1 MAISENIICNPE
13 YNARGIYTDPNIQ
26 NILTGRTNTKDQYAK
41 QLVTTRHYQDQSGE
55 YYATATCQVINAWN
69 QKGYFAVR
77 DGSDDNCRVYVI
89 DQNGNTSTVNA
100 SNTTNYYAIR
110 KEVGGQER
118 YYHQFDSNT
127 PSVSYTTSGSAID
140 ISPTYTNIPLF
151 NSMEDAADY
160 IQTGS
165 WANAVNVEIAAPYA
179 DWTVGYT
186 NSNDTVY
193 SLACSVP
200 AFYDP
205 DSDYYGKN
213 EVATIN
219 LQALYVIGETLT
231 SFYQTSYPYGQT
243 WQGQLSSIIGQSDM
257 SIANQIA
264 VGAASLLDLDKI
276 TLVFSV
282 SIPDDPDPYVLPRGR
297 VVFDHEEVED
307 YGFLDPITNDT
318 INFKSGVVLDDS
330 DSDIDN
336 PDPEDEE
343 SDDITDPSVSD
354 VTGTGLLTKTY
365 VLTPQEAQGVGQ
377 FIWGASFIQNIRLLN
392 NSPIEN
398 IVSCKL
404 FPFDLT
410 GTAENVQIGN
420 VDTGTASQK
429 IAQNIITH
437 TSNALLIPHFY
448 KLQCDNMEF
457 LDYDPYTKVEIF
469 LPFIGIKELP
479 TDLIMGKN
487 IKLKWIVDLTC
498 GTLETDVLIE
508 YKSGK
513 YCPLYIFNSQCG
525 ADIPLTAQN
534 LSAVQAAYIGNAI
547 SGGVSLA
554 SGNVAGVMQSLAG
567 AAMTQYHSQSSGT
580 PSPGTALQGYL
591 KPYVRITRP
600 DAKIVGSSM
609 DGDDINEP
617 CFMYRR
623 LMGSPLYQVKNLGS
637 LMGYTEIENPQI
649 VIPCA
654 LGVEIDEVNRLLSEG
669 IILKYPDV
677 IGA

>member
-1 MAISENIICNPE
+1 MPYLIQCKPNLQPKRVPAASAPHYDKPNEIDQTCDQFTWQIEYASGAMAGITQQGSAKLGGNKSNCCYVIQANTLCWGTPDPNLHIYDMVNADCDPTDAWISDMSADGQTWTE
-13 YNARGIYTDPNIQ
+13 YNQTAGVVSTLYGLAVTTDPSLATEGTITVNVPIFERY
-26 NILTGRTNTKDQYAK
+26 NDGISYTNTGTWENA
-41 QLVTTRHYQDQSGE
+41 
-55 YYATATCQVINAWN
+55 IN
-69 QKGYFAVR
+69 
-77 DGSDDNCRVYVI
+77 I
-89 DQNGNTSTVNA
+89 
-100 SNTTNYYAIR
+100 
-110 KEVGGQER
+110 
-118 YYHQFDSNT
+118 
-127 PSVSYTTSGSAID
+127 VS
-140 ISPTYTNIPLF
+140 
-151 NSMEDAADY
+151 ED
-160 IQTGS
+160 
-165 WANAVNVEIAAPYA
+165 PYA
-179 DWTVGYT
+179 NWTVGFT

-193 SLACSVP
+193 SLACSIP
-200 AFYDP
+200 DFYDP

-213 EVATIN
+213 EIATIN

-231 SFYQTSYPYGQT
+231 SIYQTSYPYGQT
-243 WQGQLSSIIGQSDM
+243 WQGQLSKIIGQSDM

-264 VGAASLLDLDKI
+264 TGVASILDLDRI

-282 SIPDDPDPYVLPRGR
+282 SVPTDTDPYVFPRGR
-297 VVFDHEEVED
+297 VVFDHAEVED
-307 YGFLDPITNDT
+307 YGFLDETHGDT

-392 NSPIEN
+392 SSPIEN

-429 IAQNIITH
+429 IAQNIITR

-448 KLQCDNMEF
+448 KQQCDNMEF
-457 LDYDPYTKVEIF
+457 LDYDPYTKIEIF

-600 DAKIVGSSM
+600 DAKIIGSSM
-609 DGDDINEP
+609 DGDDIDEP

-649 VIPCA
+649 VIPGA

>member
-1 MAISENIICNPE
+1 MPQYYYFETRPHYIPNVPPASVSHYDKQNDVDTDCTNITYEKIDYATGYHTVASARLGPGKTHACYVIVNGALEFYTYEWNFLSANDMIADDAWIGGYSNISQDWIE
-13 YNARGIYTDPNIQ
+13 YNQRQGIYESLTGIVLTDDPNLGVDGMV
-26 NILTGRTNTKDQYAK
+26 ILN
-41 QLVTTRHYQDQSGE
+41 VP
-55 YYATATCQVINAWN
+55 V
-69 QKGYFAVR
+69 
-77 DGSDDNCRVYVI
+77 
-89 DQNGNTSTVNA
+89 
-100 SNTTNYYAIR
+100 
-110 KEVGGQER
+110 
-118 YYHQFDSNT
+118 
-127 PSVSYTTSGSAID
+127 
-140 ISPTYTNIPLF
+140 F
-151 NSMEDAADY
+151 NHPNDAANY
-160 IQTGS
+160 INGDS
-165 WANAVNVEIAAPYA
+165 WDNAINVMGDDPYA
-179 DWTVGYT
+179 NWTVGFT

-205 DSDYYGKN
+205 DSEYYGKN
-213 EVATIN
+213 EVATID
-219 LQALYVIGETLT
+219 LQAIYVIGETPT
-231 SFYQTSYPYGQT
+231 SIYHTSYPYGQT
-243 WQGQLSSIIGQSDM
+243 WQGQLSSIIGQSGM
-257 SIANQIA
+257 NIANQIA
-264 VGAASLLDLDKI
+264 VGAASLLDLDRI

-282 SIPDDPDPYVLPRGR
+282 SIPTDSDPYVLPRGR

-307 YGFLDPITNDT
+307 YGFLDPIHGDT

-365 VLTPQEAQGVGQ
+365 VMTPQEAQGVGQ

-404 FPFDLT
+404 FPFDLV

-448 KLQCDNMEF
+448 KGQCDNMEF

-534 LSAVQAAYIGNAI
+534 LSQVQAAYIGNAI

-609 DGDDINEP
+609 DGDDIDEP

-649 VIPCA
+649 VIPGA
-654 LGVEIDEVNRLLSEG
+654 LGVEIEEVNRLLSDG
-669 IILKYPDV
+669 VILKYPDI